1 MLLLQCA
8 GFLPR
13 DPEYAALLEN
23 AKVDVPTLFVM
34 GRSDALIPPA
44 RSHALMDTFDQRTAD
59 MFEHPGE
66 IWGDDKPKATSR
78 RACNKRAHIAVEC
91 QVNLK

>member
-1 MLLLQCA
+1 LVLRAIKTVCCCWLLLLLQCA

-13 DPEYAALLEN
+13 DPEYASLLEN

-34 GRSDALIPPA
+34 GQSDALIPPA

-59 MFEHPGE
+59 MFEHPGVA
-66 IWGDDKPKATSR
+66 G
-78 RACNKRAHIAVEC
+78 
-91 QVNLK
+91 